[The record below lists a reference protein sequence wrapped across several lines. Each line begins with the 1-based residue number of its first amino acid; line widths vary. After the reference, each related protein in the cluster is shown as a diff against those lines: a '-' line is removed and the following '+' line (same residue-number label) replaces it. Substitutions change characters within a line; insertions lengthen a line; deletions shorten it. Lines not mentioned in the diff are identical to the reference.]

1 MVRRIDLA
9 DILFQHTPISY
20 VISCEYV
27 TYWSTLKLGSAKGLH
42 ISLGTSSFH
51 LISVMH
57 TSYFS
62 SKSKPV
68 SQIICITKEQWQ

>member
-1 MVRRIDLA
+1 MVRRIDLV
-9 DILFQHTPISY
+9 DILFRHTPISY
-20 VISCEYV
+20 AITCEYAK
-27 TYWSTLKLGSAKGLH
+27 YWPTLKLGSTKGLH

-62 SKSKPV
+62 SKCKPV
-68 SQIICITKEQWQ
+68 SQIICIRKEQ

>member
-1 MVRRIDLA
+1 MLRRIDLV

-27 TYWSTLKLGSAKGLH
+27 KYWSTLKVGSTKGLH
-42 ISLGTSSFH
+42 ISQGTSFFH

-68 SQIICITKEQWQ
+68 SLIIHITKEQWP